1 MQNQKKLVV
10 FNVGDQITVRNAAS
24 FVGVVAGDSGEIISI
39 TENGVKF
46 VVNKD
51 GESIINQT
59 SNPSFTLIE
68 G

>member
-24 FVGVVAGDSGEIISI
+24 FVGVIAGDSGEIISI

>member
-10 FNVGDQITVRNAAS
+10 FNVGDRITVRNAAS
-24 FVGVVAGDSGEIISI
+24 FVGVVAGDSGKIISI
-39 TENGVKF
+39 TENGVRF

>member
-1 MQNQKKLVV
+1 M

-24 FVGVVAGDSGEIISI
+24 FVGVIAGDSGEIISI

>member
-10 FNVGDQITVRNAAS
+10 FNVGDRITVRNAAS

-51 GESIINQT
+51 GELIINQT

>member
-59 SNPSFTLIE
+59 SNPSFTLIK

>member
-1 MQNQKKLVV
+1 MQNQKKLIV

>member
-10 FNVGDQITVRNAAS
+10 FNVGDRITVRNAAS

-39 TENGVKF
+39 TENGVRF

>member
-10 FNVGDQITVRNAAS
+10 FNVGDRITVRNAAS